1 MNIGYIYIRANELW
15 DSYDVFKLGKT
26 ISIPD
31 REQTYITSEIKSGT
45 YVMVFEIDLIILD
58 SIEKKLQTHFNQL
71 NLHVKFNAGI
81 EFYKKEIINIIIPYF
96 DDNNVKYKMLSK
108 DEIESLIR
116 QIRIYDNSDK
126 FNSS

>member
-58 SIEKKLQTHFNQL
+58 SIEKQLQTCFNQL

-81 EFYKKEIINIIIPYF
+81 EFYKKEILKVNFINY
-96 DDNNVKYKMLSK
+96 
-108 DEIESLIR
+108 
-116 QIRIYDNSDK
+116 
-126 FNSS
+126 